1 MKHCPTVVRC
11 EVVGQ
16 TACEF
21 LSLES
26 RAGLVGEFVEVLGD
40 AGASGVGNGVYAEF
54 CAIDEVVEGLEE
66 VPG

>member
-11 EVVGQ
+11 EIVGQ
-16 TACEF
+16 AACKF

-26 RAGLVGEFVEVLGD
+26 RASLVGEFVEVLGD
-40 AGASGVGNGVYAEF
+40 AGASRVRNGVYAKF

-66 VPG
+66 VAG